1 MDAAAALETLRPELG
16 ALVLLDG
23 DGEVQAS
30 TVAEPEPF
38 ARAVAELVDAAASL
52 RPGGERRVERLS
64 VEAPGG
70 FVFAVAARGRTLAA
84 AAGPDATPA
93 LALHDLASTLA
104 QLDLDGDA
112 EA

>member
-16 ALVLLDG
+16 ALVLLDA
-23 DGEVQAS
+23 DGQVHES
-30 TVAEPEPF
+30 TVADPEPL
-38 ARAVAELVDAAASL
+38 ARAVTQLIEAAAAL

-70 FVFAVAARGRTLAA
+70 FVFAVTAGDRTLAA

-93 LALHDLASTLA
+93 LALHDLAATLA
-104 QLDLDGDA
+104 RVDDA
-112 EA
+112 

>member
-1 MDAAAALETLRPELG
+1 MDAAAALELLRPELG

-23 DGEVQAS
+23 EGHVEAS
-30 TVAEPEPF
+30 TVDDAEPL
-38 ARAVAELVDAAASL
+38 ARAVTELLGAAAAL
-52 RPGGERRVERLS
+52 RSGGRHRIERLS

-70 FVFAVAARGRTLAA
+70 FVFAVAVGDRTLAA

-93 LALHDLASTLA
+93 LALHDLARTLA
-104 QLDLDGDA
+104 ELDGDA

>member
-1 MDAAAALETLRPELG
+1 VDAAAALEKLRPELG
-16 ALVLLDG
+16 ALVLLGADG
-23 DGEVQAS
+23 QVEAA
-30 TVAEPEPF
+30 TVADPEPLSQ
-38 ARAVAELVDAAASL
+38 AVAELLDAAASL

-64 VEAPGG
+64 VDTPGG
-70 FVFAVAARGRTLAA
+70 FVFAVTAGERTLAA

-104 QLDLDGDA
+104 RLDGDA